1 VNELDFGRLFALA
14 KPYLEKND
22 LGSAHTRR
30 VLRIARQ
37 NFTIPSNLRDLTVAA
52 IILHDIGG
60 STIKEQYEKGPAI
73 ATALLRQM
81 GCDEATNLQ
90 ICQIVGSHH
99 DHPDEPT
106 LPFRVLFDSDKLVM
120 FSPEEYP
127 GYAAKLDFDW
137 NKTINMLYSKKAK
150 KLAQEML
157 RKRRAEQ
164 IKPEN

>member
-1 VNELDFGRLFALA
+1 MNELDFERLFALA
-14 KPYLEKND
+14 KPYLEKNE
-22 LGSAHTRR
+22 LGSEHTSR

-73 ATALLRQM
+73 AAALLRQV
-81 GCDEATNLQ
+81 GCDEATILQ

-99 DHPDEPT
+99 DHPDNPT

-127 GYAAKLDFDW
+127 GYAARFDVDW
-137 NKTINMLYSKKAK
+137 NKTISLLYSKKAK
-150 KLAQEML
+150 KIAQEML
-157 RKRRAEQ
+157 WKRRGEQ
-164 IKPEN
+164 IKSEN

>member
-1 VNELDFGRLFALA
+1 MNELNFERLFALA

-22 LGSAHTRR
+22 LGSAHTSR

-81 GCDEATNLQ
+81 GCDEATILQ
-90 ICQIVGSHH
+90 IC
-99 DHPDEPT
+99 
-106 LPFRVLFDSDKLVM
+106 
-120 FSPEEYP
+120 
-127 GYAAKLDFDW
+127 
-137 NKTINMLYSKKAK
+137 
-150 KLAQEML
+150 
-157 RKRRAEQ
+157 
-164 IKPEN
+164 